1 MGIPQYILLILY
13 TLSLGMRLHEEAEK
27 PDKSAWSAVITYAV
41 TMGLLWWGG
50 FFT

>member
-1 MGIPQYILLILY
+1 MGIPQFILLILY
-13 TLSLGMRLHEEAEK
+13 TMSLGMRVYEASEK
-27 PDKSAWSAVITYAV
+27 PDKSAWSAILAYAV